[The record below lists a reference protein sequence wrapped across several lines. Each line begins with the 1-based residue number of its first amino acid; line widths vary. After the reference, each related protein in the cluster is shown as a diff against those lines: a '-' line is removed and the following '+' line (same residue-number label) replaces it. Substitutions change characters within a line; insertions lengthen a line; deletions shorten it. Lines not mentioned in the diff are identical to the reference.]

1 MPEFLVEGEAELFE
15 TAEDIDVNGEICR
28 YGFVTAERGDGNVV
42 VLTPVELKDL
52 RGFDGL
58 LFQVDVE
65 ESAVIR
71 RFKTSHSSALQNQ
84 PPCGGYWTEESS
96 CSDRL
101 ARGRDQV
108 VGV

>member
-65 ESAVIR
+65 ESADVVILR
-71 RFKTSHSSALQNQ
+71 QVQMFFWPWEDDEEFKDM
-84 PPCGGYWTEESS
+84 ESP
-96 CSDRL
+96 D
-101 ARGRDQV
+101 DEPQIT
-108 VGV
+108 